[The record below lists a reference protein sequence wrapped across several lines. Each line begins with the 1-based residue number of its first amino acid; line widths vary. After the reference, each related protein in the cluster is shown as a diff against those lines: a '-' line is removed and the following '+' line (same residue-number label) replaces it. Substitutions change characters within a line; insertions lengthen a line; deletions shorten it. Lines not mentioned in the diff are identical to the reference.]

1 MEYKLYLVGSLL
13 TSIRDLLVVMEE
25 TNTDH
30 YQALHELI
38 NTCIK
43 AANDD

>member
-25 TNTDH
+25 THTDH
-30 YQALHELI
+30 YQALQELI
-38 NTCIK
+38 NTCIQ